1 MTFSF
6 WVSNHLLAK
15 KIFNSLSRYFAAL
28 QKLKDTRSALPYNFL
43 MIWNHGINFL
53 SVPGTQHLISVMN
66 STSAGYCPGLGS
78 CINYFYCTTI
88 HYREDGQVQPFSTDP
103 CSGLP
108 QDVFEISV
116 TKGLFGFSLIINCFP
131 LCTHR
136 KIHNG
141 WIDWKILHFKKVLG

>member
-1 MTFSF
+1 
-6 WVSNHLLAK
+6 
-15 KIFNSLSRYFAAL
+15 
-28 QKLKDTRSALPYNFL
+28 

-53 SVPGTQHLISVMN
+53 SVPGTQPLISVMN
-66 STSAGYCPGLGS
+66 STSAGYSPGLGS
-78 CINYFYCTTI
+78 CINYFYCTTV

-103 CSGLP
+103 WSGLP

-116 TKGLFGFSLIINCFP
+116 TKGLFGFSLTINCFP

-141 WIDWKILHFKKVLG
+141 WIDWKVLHLKKGVWLVKDSRELFTGHILSFYTGSPLDRLILFQLSLLKICWG